1 MLSTTAEIQAALD
14 VLRDD
19 DIPFPFLAAKSLLVT
34 HGVTSSRVSLSSLW
48 ENEIGFEKVMV
59 VFGRNLLW
67 GCIKDWLADAREGL
81 DLVSLKANKAS
92 LKVILPVKHKH
103 LQRLLDE
110 DFKGHPLETILY
122 ADDDGSVF
130 KELGLFTVKFDSRQL
145 RYTMHDR
152 RTVLGNTLYG
162 FSVGITS
169 GIIGDPRQNG
179 GTFVFRRKEENDKIL
194 DKTTAECKIECIF
207 AHVDRV
213 NADLVPIPVL
223 LAAANLPADMYKH
236 PTGTFRPYE
245 E

>member
-1 MLSTTAEIQAALD
+1 
-14 VLRDD
+14 
-19 DIPFPFLAAKSLLVT
+19 
-34 HGVTSSRVSLSSLW
+34 
-48 ENEIGFEKVMV
+48 
-59 VFGRNLLW
+59 
-67 GCIKDWLADAREGL
+67 
-81 DLVSLKANKAS
+81 
-92 LKVILPVKHKH
+92 
-103 LQRLLDE
+103 
-110 DFKGHPLETILY
+110 
-122 ADDDGSVF
+122 
-130 KELGLFTVKFDSRQL
+130 
-145 RYTMHDR
+145 MHDR